1 MNDCFLLMYLF
12 FWTKT
17 EKLSVLLKKKNNDK
31 IKVYSKLNKYTKKNL
46 KKKKY
51 HDSSTKKRLHYYEN

>member
-1 MNDCFLLMYLF
+1 MNDFFLLMYLF

-31 IKVYSKLNKYTKKNL
+31 IKVYSKLNKYTKKKLEKN
-46 KKKKY
+46 KI
-51 HDSSTKKRLHYYEN
+51 S